1 MIQSNILLT
10 DVDIPVFDN
19 LIPTEISLNTNSPC
33 NNDILPIYETIDNI
47 PVITP
52 GNGSVFPDNPA
63 DLPKIET
70 LSELLNYLSELMMRF
85 NSSPRYYLQDDFALL
100 IKTITNSL
108 IYLYLEGGS
117 TDNIEIPFIGVASL
131 VTDPIADSLA
141 MGNLYPGIY
150 LVNGSG
156 NYINFG
162 VTITDEQRLSSI
174 ILLVPIITNG
184 DFVSYTAQISS
195 LNIPIITPELISAQ
209 LDQFTET
216 TPTLEDEVILGGGK
230 KATVEEILALADT
243 PPAQVQSDLSQED
256 DTQPDFVKGKEII
269 PVIDPNTVIDA
280 NYVHTDNNF
289 TDDEKDKVDSAE
301 QSSNK
306 QNSLATDSTNLK
318 YATVTAVNLGLAG
331 IDQSKWE
338 QIPSITQNNGI
349 KYGRLYNWYA
359 ATDVRD
365 IAPVGWHV
373 PSVDEFNTLI
383 AYLGGGHLAGLAL
396 SDVSLGNGSNNSS
409 GFSNLSGGG
418 LCNYNTFYAL
428 GATGFYYTTT
438 EYYQYQYFCKIQ
450 TLANSED
457 NAYTYPNQD
466 WDMGGEASIR
476 LIKDNSTNEGD
487 VIIDGDT
494 YNAVTIGTQ
503 VWLQQNLA
511 VTHYQNGDPIGS
523 DFSDTVG
530 AVCAYNNDETNVY
543 DIVTVE
549 DLTHIQPK
557 DGKKIHASIIDDLPS
572 QTDNNYTNAD
582 KTIVESIPSQTETFT
597 TDIEGLNS
605 GKVDKV
611 TGSSLVPDTEI
622 AKIHIQNTDYTLLS
636 PDGTKSASLDNAGVL
651 TVQQIAYTGNPVVVH
666 AQEVYSTNDQII
678 LRDGAVSGLANGA
691 YAGFT
696 AKLYDGVHDG
706 QLVFDNLGFARV
718 GDVGSLLKLAAIQET
733 PTDTQFTY
741 YDAATYSLKTR
752 AFSSGD
758 ITGALGFTPLATRT
772 FGTAANNN
780 TGDFE
785 VPLTFSTGLTRTGN
799 TITNNITQ
807 YTNSMAVAAQS
818 TAGTS
823 TTGLLSSTDWN
834 TFNGKQTSLGF
845 TPANIANK
853 QNSLVVDGT
862 GVKYP
867 TVDAINGAGFIPYIG
882 NTNNINLGVHNLVID
897 ANTFV
902 IDSVNHRVGCQMT
915 TPLHMIDLTTTQNQ
929 RTVYGLNIVMNATN
943 LQQDIASTGNDE
955 PLLNQYYAWKFT
967 ASAAN
972 TMGSL
977 SVRLKKIGT
986 VTNTTDYVRLKLYSD
1001 TGTAPNALLYT
1012 SDQVKMGTL
1021 TTSYVEYLFG
1031 GDYTMVNGTSYWLV
1045 VERSA
1050 SVTGG
1055 GSITVD
1061 RNSNSLSTTNVVTP
1075 ASGDWTINTGLGR
1088 YIIYGQTPRGIY
1100 VTSTNYV
1107 GVYGS
1112 STNSYGVQGISTNSG
1127 GVYGIS
1133 TNSYGVY
1140 GNSTN
1145 STGVNGNSTNSY
1157 GVQGISTNSA
1167 GVNGN
1172 STNNYGVYGQSSSS
1186 YGLGGISTTGVGFIG
1201 ISTNSSG
1208 GAMYIGDG
1216 VDKLTQNNTGSV
1228 LIMSRRVDGN
1238 STYAV
1243 SGNLLNITDNP
1254 TNCTSVSG
1262 ALISGTIVSTERFR
1276 IDPRVVD
1283 GSTAVGAFTD
1293 TLNAL
1298 SNSTAKLFS
1307 FRNNG
1312 VEKAYINAN
1321 GSFISTSVS
1330 MPVQAPTA
1338 SAPPYIK
1345 GGLYFDTTLNKLR
1358 VGGATA
1364 WETITSV

>member
-1 MIQSNILLT
+1 MNPLKIYNPET
-10 DVDIPVFDN
+10 EEWEDVTAT
-19 LIPTEISLNTNSPC
+19 PTPE
-33 NNDILPIYETIDNI
+33 
-47 PVITP
+47 
-52 GNGSVFPDNPA
+52 
-63 DLPKIET
+63 
-70 LSELLNYLSELMMRF
+70 
-85 NSSPRYYLQDDFALL
+85 
-100 IKTITNSL
+100 
-108 IYLYLEGGS
+108 
-117 TDNIEIPFIGVASL
+117 
-131 VTDPIADSLA
+131 SLA
-141 MGNLYPGIY
+141 PY
-150 LVNGSG
+150 
-156 NYINFG
+156 
-162 VTITDEQRLSSI
+162 
-174 ILLVPIITNG
+174 
-184 DFVSYTAQISS
+184 A
-195 LNIPIITPELISAQ
+195 
-209 LDQFTET
+209 
-216 TPTLEDEVILGGGK
+216 K
-230 KATVEEILALADT
+230 TV
-243 PPAQVQSDLSQED
+243 DL
-256 DTQPDFVKGKEII
+256 

-280 NYVHTDNNF
+280 DYVHTDNNF

-306 QNSLATDSTNLK
+306 QNSLVPDETNEK
-318 YATVTAVNLGLAG
+318 YPTVTAVNLGLEG

-338 QIPSITQNNGI
+338 TSPLTTINAIPNGRMYHWLAVTDTRRITSSDNWRVGTSYGNGTLGDYDLLKSLCTNNGSVLLNSGI
-349 KYGRLYNWYA
+349 NTKHFNGILDLSLQYYSGVWGEMWNCSFWSINPLNPTYPRFAGFGITAGFGFGDVYNHALPIRL
-359 ATDVRD
+359 VRT
-365 IAPVGWHV
+365 
-373 PSVDEFNTLI
+373 STTLI
-383 AYLGGGHLAGLAL
+383 DGQTGTYT
-396 SDVSLGNGSNNSS
+396 GNDG
-409 GFSNLSGGG
+409 
-418 LCNYNTFYAL
+418 
-428 GATGFYYTTT
+428 
-438 EYYQYQYFCKIQ
+438 KV
-450 TLANSED
+450 
-457 NAYTYPNQD
+457 YPT
-466 WDMGGEASIR
+466 IC
-476 LIKDNSTNEGD
+476 
-487 VIIDGDT
+487 
-494 YNAVTIGTQ
+494 IGTQ
-503 VWLQQNLA
+503 EWLAQNLA
-511 VTHYQNGDPIGS
+511 ETKFRTGDSIPIVLGS
-523 DFSDTVG
+523 T
-530 AVCAYNNDETNVY
+530 AWMTLTTPAMCAYENDETNVY
-543 DIVTVE
+543 GTTIVE
-549 DLTHIQPK
+549 DTTHIQPK
-557 DGKKIHASIIDDLPS
+557 DSKRIHASIIDELPS

-582 KTIVESIPSQTETFT
+582 KAIIEGIPDQIKTFT

-622 AKIHIQNTDYTLLS
+622 AKIHSQNTDYTLLS
-636 PDGTKSASLDNAGVL
+636 PDGTKSASLDNAGIL
-651 TVQQIAYTGNPVVVH
+651 TVQQIAYTGDPVVVH
-666 AQEVYSTNDQII
+666 AQQVYTTNDTII

-718 GDVGSLLKLAAIQET
+718 GDVGNLVKLAAIQET
-733 PTDTQFTY
+733 PTDGQFTY
-741 YDAATYSLKTR
+741 YDDVNYILKTR

-807 YTNSMAVAAQS
+807 YTNAMAVTAQS

-867 TVDAINGAGFIPYIG
+867 TVDAINGAGFIPYTG

-929 RTVYGLNIVMNATN
+929 RTVYGLNVLMNATN
-943 LQQDIASTGNDE
+943 LQSDVVSTGNDE
-955 PLLNQYYAWKFT
+955 SLLNQYYAWKFT

-986 VTNTTDYVRLKLYSD
+986 VTNTTDYIRLKLYSD

-1012 SDQVKMGTL
+1012 SDQIKMGTL

-1055 GSITVD
+1055 GSITID

-1075 ASGDWTINTGLGR
+1075 VSGDWTINTGLGR
-1088 YIIYGQTPRGIY
+1088 YIIYGQTPRGIQ
-1100 VTSTNYV
+1100 
-1107 GVYGS
+1107 GS
-1112 STNSYGVQGISTNSG
+1112 STNSYGVLGIST
-1127 GVYGIS
+1127 I
-1133 TNSYGVY
+1133 SYGV
-1140 GNSTN
+1140 N
-1145 STGVNGNSTNSY
+1145 
-1157 GVQGISTNSA
+1157 GISINSA

-1172 STNNYGVYGQSSSS
+1172 STNSVGVQGSSTNNIGVYGSSTNN
-1186 YGLGGISTTGVGFIG
+1186 IGVQG
-1201 ISTNSSG
+1201 ISTNS
-1208 GAMYIGDG
+1208 IGVQGISTYNAG
-1216 VDKLTQNNTGSV
+1216 VQGSSTNNAGV
-1228 LIMSRRVDGN
+1228 LGNSINNCGVLGN
-1238 STYAV
+1238 STNSYGGV
-1243 SGNLLNITDNP
+1243 FYISGAQIANNTSNTVLIRRYSSGAFNATGNVLQITDNP
-1254 TNCTSVSG
+1254 TVSGTISG
-1262 ALISGTIVSTERFR
+1262 ALISGTIDVERFR

-1283 GSTAVGAFTD
+1283 GATAVAAFTD
-1293 TLNAL
+1293 TLNSL
-1298 SNSTAKLFS
+1298 SNATAKLFS

-1312 VEKAYINAN
+1312 VEKAYINTS

-1330 MPVQAPTA
+1330 MPLQAPTA
-1338 SAPPYIK
+1338 SAPAYVK
-1345 GGLYFDTTLNKLR
+1345 GGIYFDTTLNKLR

-1364 WETITSV
+1364 WETVTSV

>member
-1 MIQSNILLT
+1 M
-10 DVDIPVFDN
+10 
-19 LIPTEISLNTNSPC
+19 
-33 NNDILPIYETIDNI
+33 
-47 PVITP
+47 
-52 GNGSVFPDNPA
+52 
-63 DLPKIET
+63 
-70 LSELLNYLSELMMRF
+70 
-85 NSSPRYYLQDDFALL
+85 
-100 IKTITNSL
+100 
-108 IYLYLEGGS
+108 S
-117 TDNIEIPFIGVASL
+117 TV
-131 VTDPIADSLA
+131 
-141 MGNLYPGIY
+141 
-150 LVNGSG
+150 
-156 NYINFG
+156 
-162 VTITDEQRLSSI
+162 
-174 ILLVPIITNG
+174 
-184 DFVSYTAQISS
+184 
-195 LNIPIITPELISAQ
+195 
-209 LDQFTET
+209 
-216 TPTLEDEVILGGGK
+216 
-230 KATVEEILALADT
+230 
-243 PPAQVQSDLSQED
+243 
-256 DTQPDFVKGKEII
+256 
-269 PVIDPNTVIDA
+269 
-280 NYVHTDNNF
+280 
-289 TDDEKDKVDSAE
+289 
-301 QSSNK
+301 
-306 QNSLATDSTNLK
+306 NLK
-318 YATVTAVNLGLAG
+318 YG
-331 IDQSKWE
+331 KF
-338 QIPSITQNNGI
+338 ITQ
-349 KYGRLYNWYA
+349 
-359 ATDVRD
+359 
-365 IAPVGWHV
+365 
-373 PSVDEFNTLI
+373 
-383 AYLGGGHLAGLAL
+383 
-396 SDVSLGNGSNNSS
+396 
-409 GFSNLSGGG
+409 
-418 LCNYNTFYAL
+418 
-428 GATGFYYTTT
+428 
-438 EYYQYQYFCKIQ
+438 
-450 TLANSED
+450 
-457 NAYTYPNQD
+457 
-466 WDMGGEASIR
+466 
-476 LIKDNSTNEGD
+476 
-487 VIIDGDT
+487 
-494 YNAVTIGTQ
+494 
-503 VWLQQNLA
+503 
-511 VTHYQNGDPIGS
+511 
-523 DFSDTVG
+523 
-530 AVCAYNNDETNVY
+530 
-543 DIVTVE
+543 VE
-549 DLTHIQPK
+549 DT
-557 DGKKIHASIIDDLPS
+557 
-572 QTDNNYTNAD
+572 
-582 KTIVESIPSQTETFT
+582 
-597 TDIEGLNS
+597 S

-758 ITGALGFTPLATRT
+758 ITTALGFTPVSGTPWTSMGYLTSITGLQVTTALGFTPLATRT

-867 TVDAINGAGFIPYIG
+867 TVDAINGAGFIPYTG

-929 RTVYGLNIVMNATN
+929 RTVYGLNVVMNATN
-943 LQQDIASTGNDE
+943 LQQDITSTGNDE
-955 PLLNQYYAWKFT
+955 PLLNQYYAWKF
-967 ASAAN
+967 SAGGAY

-986 VTNTTDYVRLKLYSD
+986 VTNTTDYIRLKLYSD

-1100 VTSTNYV
+1100 GTSTNYV
-1107 GVYGS
+1107 GVYGT
-1112 STNSYGVQGISTNSG
+1112 STNSYGVQGISTNNV
-1127 GVYGIS
+1127 GVQGNS

-1140 GNSTN
+1140 GSSTNYVGVQGVSTN
-1145 STGVNGNSTNSY
+1145 SVGVNGTSTNSY
-1157 GVQGISTNSA
+1157 GVQGNSTNNV
-1167 GVNGN
+1167 GVYGT
-1172 STNNYGVYGQSSSS
+1172 STNNYGVYG
-1186 YGLGGISTTGVGFIG
+1186 T
-1201 ISTNSSG
+1201 STNNYG
-1208 GAMYIGDG
+1208 GVFYING
-1216 VDKLTQNNTGSV
+1216 VQTANNTGNTV
-1228 LIMSRRVDGN
+1228 LIRRYSSGAFNATGN
-1238 STYAV
+1238 V
-1243 SGNLLNITDNP
+1243 LQITDNP
-1254 TNCTSVSG
+1254 TVSGTISG
-1262 ALISGTIVSTERFR
+1262 ALISGIIDVERFR